1 MKTLTELVTPLLKL
15 MPSPVPRRQE
25 RLRGQHALAD
35 GIKYVMP
42 VNSDDSPVLM
52 AAFPIN
58 KKAAAAALPGTEMR
72 PFSLGGKGLLVVT
85 VVNYKSTD
93 IGKYIEYSLAIAIT
107 HGSRPAPPILP
118 LIFQKTFKLG
128 QFVVDL
134 PVSSEVSVKG
144 GKGIWGMP
152 KHQANLDFVVTDSTV
167 SAQYD
172 KDGRLGC
179 YIEIERP
186 DPLGLPLKLAASNY
200 CVFRNMLWKSDIYFE
215 ATGDIALGGQA
226 KARLILGDAPGVE
239 PLKNLQVESKPVF
252 TAWLPQAH
260 GVLDDHYEAWF
271 LTAPTESAAAA
282 LRGGDMLDSV
292 VNLGQSQEW
301 LTPPDRSRIAGT
313 APMGTARDSGAVPR
327 ATPGS
332 LQ

>member
-1 MKTLTELVTPLLKL
+1 MKTLTQLVTPLLKL

-25 RLRGQHALAD
+25 RLRGQHAFAD

-58 KKAAAAALPGTEMR
+58 KRAAAAVLPGTEMR

-118 LIFQKTFKLG
+118 LLFQRTFKLG

-134 PVSSEVSVKG
+134 PVSTEVSVKG

-152 KHQANLDFVVTDSTV
+152 KHLANLDFVVTDSTV
-167 SAQYD
+167 SALYEQ
-172 KDGRLGC
+172 DGKLGC

-186 DPLGLPLKLAASNY
+186 AAPSPLALPLKLAASNY

-215 ATGDIALGGQA
+215 AIGDIALGAQA
-226 KARLILGDAPGVE
+226 KARLILGDVPGVE
-239 PLKNLQVESKPVF
+239 PLKELQVETKPVF

-260 GVLDDHYEAWF
+260 GILDDHYEAWF
-271 LTAPTESAAAA
+271 LTAPTPLEAAA
-282 LRGGDMLDSV
+282 LQGGDMLDSV
-292 VNLGQSQEW
+292 TDLGQSQEW
-301 LTPPDRSRIAGT
+301 LAPPDRSRV
-313 APMGTARDSGAVPR
+313 PGAVSNPH
-327 ATPGS
+327 AGGTP
-332 LQ
+332 

>member
-1 MKTLTELVTPLLKL
+1 MKTLTQLVTPLLKL

-25 RLRGQHALAD
+25 RLRGQHAFAD

-58 KKAAAAALPGTEMR
+58 KRAAAAVLPGTEMR

-118 LIFQKTFKLG
+118 LLFQRTFRLG

-134 PVSSEVSVKG
+134 PVSTEVSVKG

-167 SAQYD
+167 SALYEQ
-172 KDGRLGC
+172 DGKLGC

-186 DPLGLPLKLAASNY
+186 AAPSPLALPLKLAASNY

-215 ATGDIALGGQA
+215 AIGDIALGAQA
-226 KARLILGDAPGVE
+226 KARLILGDVPGVE
-239 PLKNLQVESKPVF
+239 PLKELQVETKPVF

-260 GVLDDHYEAWF
+260 GILDDHYEAWF
-271 LTAPTESAAAA
+271 LTAPTPLEAAA
-282 LRGGDMLDSV
+282 LQGGDMLDSV
-292 VNLGQSQEW
+292 TDLGQSQEW
-301 LTPPDRSRIAGT
+301 LAPPDRSRV
-313 APMGTARDSGAVPR
+313 PGAVSNPH
-327 ATPGS
+327 AGGTP
-332 LQ
+332 

>member
-1 MKTLTELVTPLLKL
+1 MNKLNGLLAGLLRL
-15 MPSPVPRRQE
+15 MPSPLPRRQNE
-25 RLRGQHALAD
+25 LRGRHARAD
-35 GIKYVMP
+35 GIPYVMP

-58 KKAAAAALPGTEMR
+58 KRAAAALLPGEEMR

-107 HGSRPAPPILP
+107 HGSRPVPPLLP
-118 LIFQKTFKLG
+118 LLFQKTFGLG

-134 PVSSEVSVKG
+134 PVSTEVSVKG

-172 KDGRLGC
+172 KDGALGC
-179 YIEIERP
+179 FVEIERP
-186 DPLGLPLKLAASNY
+186 EPAGLPLKLAASNY
-200 CVFRNMLWKSDIYFE
+200 CAFRGMLWKSDIYFE
-215 ATGDIALGGQA
+215 AVGDIALGKAA
-226 KARLILGDAPGVE
+226 KARLVLGDAPGVAL
-239 PLKNLQVESKPVF
+239 LKTLQVADKPVF
-252 TAWLPQAH
+252 TAWLPEAH

-271 LTAPTESAAAA
+271 LTAPSAAEAA
-282 LRGGDMLDSV
+282 ELRGGEMMDSV
-292 VNLGQSQEW
+292 VGLGQGQEW
-301 LTPPDRSRIAGT
+301 LAPPDRSRIEV
-313 APMGTARDSGAVPR
+313 S
-327 ATPGS
+327 S
-332 LQ
+332 

>member
-1 MKTLTELVTPLLKL
+1 MKTLTQLVTPLLKL
-15 MPSPVPRRQE
+15 LPSPVPGRQE
-25 RLRGQHALAD
+25 RLRGQHAFAD

-58 KKAAAAALPGTEMR
+58 KRAAAAILPGSEMR

-118 LIFQKTFKLG
+118 LLFQKTFKLG

-134 PVSSEVSVKG
+134 PVSTEVSVKG

-167 SAQYD
+167 SALYD
-172 KDGRLGC
+172 KDGQLGC

-186 DPLGLPLKLAASNY
+186 DPMGLPLKLAASNY

-215 ATGDIALGGQA
+215 ATGDIALGAQA
-226 KARLILGDAPGVE
+226 KARLVLGDAPGVE
-239 PLKNLQVESKPVF
+239 PLKNLQVESNPVF

-271 LTAPTESAAAA
+271 LTAPTQLEAVA
-282 LRGGDMLDSV
+282 LQGGDMLDSV
-292 VNLGQSQEW
+292 TDLGQGQDW
-301 LTPPDRSRIAGT
+301 LAPPDRSRIPGAAAQAG
-313 APMGTARDSGAVPR
+313 PSGGTP
-327 ATPGS
+327 
-332 LQ
+332 

>member
-1 MKTLTELVTPLLKL
+1 MKTFTQLVTPLLKL

-25 RLRGQHALAD
+25 RLRGQHAFAD

-58 KKAAAAALPGTEMR
+58 KRAAAAVLPGTEMR

-107 HGSRPAPPILP
+107 HGSRPVPPILP
-118 LIFQKTFKLG
+118 LLFQRTFKLG

-134 PVSSEVSVKG
+134 PVSTEVSVKG

-167 SAQYD
+167 SALYE
-172 KDGRLGC
+172 KDGKLGC

-186 DPLGLPLKLAASNY
+186 AAPSPLALPLKLAASNY

-215 ATGDIALGGQA
+215 AIGDIALGAQA
-226 KARLILGDAPGVE
+226 KARLILGDVPGVE
-239 PLKNLQVESKPVF
+239 PLKELQVETKPVF

-260 GVLDDHYEAWF
+260 GILDDHYEAWF
-271 LTAPTESAAAA
+271 LTAPTPLEAAA
-282 LRGGDMLDSV
+282 LQGGDMLDSV
-292 VNLGQSQEW
+292 TDLGQSQEW
-301 LTPPDRSRIAGT
+301 LAPPDRSRV
-313 APMGTARDSGAVPR
+313 PGAVSNPH
-327 ATPGS
+327 AGGTP
-332 LQ
+332 

>member
-1 MKTLTELVTPLLKL
+1 MKTLTQLVTPLLKL

-25 RLRGQHALAD
+25 RLRGQHAFAD

-58 KKAAAAALPGTEMR
+58 KRAAAAVLPGTEMR

-118 LIFQKTFKLG
+118 LLFQRTFKLG

-134 PVSSEVSVKG
+134 PVSTEVSVKG

-167 SAQYD
+167 SALYE
-172 KDGRLGC
+172 KDGKLGC

-186 DPLGLPLKLAASNY
+186 AAPPLALPLKLAASNY

-215 ATGDIALGGQA
+215 AIGDIALGAQA
-226 KARLILGDAPGVE
+226 KARLILGDVPGVE
-239 PLKNLQVESKPVF
+239 PLKELQVETKPVF
-252 TAWLPQAH
+252 TAWLPQAY
-260 GVLDDHYEAWF
+260 GILDDHYEAWF
-271 LTAPTESAAAA
+271 LTAPTPLEAAA
-282 LRGGDMLDSV
+282 LQGGDMLDSV
-292 VNLGQSQEW
+292 TDLGQSQEW
-301 LTPPDRSRIAGT
+301 LAPPDRSRV
-313 APMGTARDSGAVPR
+313 PGAVSNPH
-327 ATPGS
+327 AGGTP
-332 LQ
+332 

>member
-1 MKTLTELVTPLLKL
+1 MKTLTELVSPLLKL

-25 RLRGQHALAD
+25 RLRGQHAQAD
-35 GIKYVMP
+35 GIKYLMP

-58 KKAAAAALPGTEMR
+58 KRAAAAVLPGTELR
-72 PFSLGGKGLLVVT
+72 PFSLGGRGLLVVT

-118 LIFQKTFKLG
+118 LLFQKTFKLG

-134 PVSSEVSVKG
+134 PVSTEISVKG

-152 KHQANLDFVVTDSTV
+152 KHQANLDFVVTDTSV

-172 KDGRLGC
+172 KDGQLGC

-186 DPLGLPLKLAASNY
+186 EPLGLPLKLAASNY
-200 CVFRNMLWKSDIYFE
+200 CAFRNMLWKSDIYFE
-215 ATGDIALGGQA
+215 ASGDIALGAQA

-239 PLKNLQVESKPVF
+239 PLKKLQVESKPIF

-271 LTAPTESAAAA
+271 LTAPTEAGAAGI
-282 LRGGDMLDSV
+282 RGGDMLDSV
-292 VNLGQSQEW
+292 TDLGQGQEW
-301 LTPPDRSRIAGT
+301 LAPPDRSRI
-313 APMGTARDSGAVPR
+313 PGAADR
-327 ATPGS
+327 AADGA
-332 LQ
+332 L

>member
-1 MKTLTELVTPLLKL
+1 MKSLTELVTPLLKL

-25 RLRGQHALAD
+25 RLRGQHAYAD

-52 AAFPIN
+52 AAFPID
-58 KKAAAAALPGTEMR
+58 KRAAAAALPGSEMR

-118 LIFQKTFKLG
+118 LLFQKTFKLG

-172 KDGRLGC
+172 KDGQLGC

-186 DPLGLPLKLAASNY
+186 EPLALPLKLAASNY

-215 ATGDIALGGQA
+215 STGDIALGAQA

-239 PLKNLQVESKPVF
+239 PLKNLHVGSKPVF
-252 TAWLPQAH
+252 TAWLPEAH
-260 GVLDDHYEAWF
+260 GVLDDHFEAWF
-271 LTAPTESAAAA
+271 LTAPTEAGASA
-282 LRGGDMLDSV
+282 LKGGDMMDSV
-292 VNLGQSQEW
+292 ADLGPSQEW
-301 LTPPDRSRIAGT
+301 LAPPNRSRI
-313 APMGTARDSGAVPR
+313 SGAP
-327 ATPGS
+327 AGNTP
-332 LQ
+332 

>member
-1 MKTLTELVTPLLKL
+1 MKTFTQLVTPLLKL

-25 RLRGQHALAD
+25 RLRGQHAFAD

-58 KKAAAAALPGTEMR
+58 KRAAAAVLPGTEMR

-118 LIFQKTFKLG
+118 LLFQRTFKLG

-134 PVSSEVSVKG
+134 PVSTEVSVKG

-167 SAQYD
+167 SALYEQ
-172 KDGRLGC
+172 DGKLGC

-186 DPLGLPLKLAASNY
+186 AAPSPLALPLKLAASNY

-215 ATGDIALGGQA
+215 AIGDIALGAQA
-226 KARLILGDAPGVE
+226 KARLILGDVPGVE
-239 PLKNLQVESKPVF
+239 PLKELQVETKPVF

-260 GVLDDHYEAWF
+260 GILDDHYEAWF
-271 LTAPTESAAAA
+271 LTAPTPLEAAA
-282 LRGGDMLDSV
+282 LQGGDMLDSV
-292 VNLGQSQEW
+292 TDLGQSQEW
-301 LTPPDRSRIAGT
+301 LAPPDRSRV
-313 APMGTARDSGAVPR
+313 PGAVSNPH
-327 ATPGS
+327 AGGTP
-332 LQ
+332 

>member
-1 MKTLTELVTPLLKL
+1 MKNLTELVTPLLKL
-15 MPSPVPRRQE
+15 VPSPVPGRQE
-25 RLRGQHALAD
+25 RLRGQYAFAD
-35 GIKYVMP
+35 GIKYTMP

-58 KKAAAAALPGTEMR
+58 KGAAAAILPGSELR

-118 LIFQKTFKLG
+118 LLFQKTFKLG

-134 PVSSEVSVKG
+134 PVSTEISVKG

-152 KHQANLDFVVTDSTV
+152 KHQANLDFVVTDTSV

-172 KDGRLGC
+172 KDGQLGC

-186 DPLGLPLKLAASNY
+186 EPLALPLKLAASNY
-200 CVFRNMLWKSDIYFE
+200 CAFRNMLWKSDIYFE
-215 ATGDIALGGQA
+215 ATGDIALGAQA
-226 KARLILGDAPGVE
+226 KARLILGDAPGVA
-239 PLKNLQVESKPVF
+239 PLKKLQVESKPVF

-271 LTAPTESAAAA
+271 LTAPTEAGAAAIH
-282 LRGGDMLDSV
+282 GGDMLDSV
-292 VNLGQSQEW
+292 TNLGQGQQW
-301 LTPPDRSRIAGT
+301 LAPPDRTRVPGAAAPAAGGR
-313 APMGTARDSGAVPR
+313 P
-327 ATPGS
+327 
-332 LQ
+332 

>member
-1 MKTLTELVTPLLKL
+1 MKDLMGLVAPLLRL

-25 RLRGQHALAD
+25 QLRGQHAQVD
-35 GIKYVMP
+35 GIRYVMP

-58 KKAAAAALPGTEMR
+58 KRAAAAMLPGTELR

-93 IGKYIEYSLAIAIT
+93 IGKYIEYSLAIAVT

-128 QFVVDL
+128 QYVVDL
-134 PVSSEVSVKG
+134 RVSTEVSVKG

-152 KHQANLDFVVTDSTV
+152 KHQANLDFVVTDTTV

-172 KDGRLGC
+172 KAGQLGC

-186 DPLGLPLKLAASNY
+186 EPAGIPLKLAASNY
-200 CVFRNMLWKSDIYFE
+200 CAFRGMLMKSDIYFE
-215 ATGDIALGGQA
+215 ASGDIALGGAA
-226 KARLILGDAPGVE
+226 KAKLVLGDAPGVAA
-239 PLKNLQVESKPVF
+239 LKTLKVGDRPVF
-252 TAWLPQAH
+252 TAYLPEAH
-260 GVLDDHYEAWF
+260 GVLDDHFESWF
-271 LTAPTESAAAA
+271 LTAGSEADASRIP
-282 LRGGDMLDSV
+282 GGDGVDSV
-292 VNLGQSQEW
+292 TGLGQSQEW
-301 LTPPDRSRIAGT
+301 LSPPDRT
-313 APMGTARDSGAVPR
+313 ATGGRQP
-327 ATPGS
+327 
-332 LQ
+332 

>member
-1 MKTLTELVTPLLKL
+1 MKSLTELVTPLLKL

-25 RLRGQHALAD
+25 RLRGQHAYAD

-52 AAFPIN
+52 AAFPID
-58 KKAAAAALPGTEMR
+58 KRAAAAALPGSEMR

-118 LIFQKTFKLG
+118 LLFQKTFKLG

-172 KDGRLGC
+172 QDGQLGC

-186 DPLGLPLKLAASNY
+186 EPLALPLKLAASNY

-215 ATGDIALGGQA
+215 ASGDIALGAQA

-239 PLKNLQVESKPVF
+239 PLKNLQVGSKPVF
-252 TAWLPQAH
+252 TAWLPEAH
-260 GVLDDHYEAWF
+260 GVLDDHFEAWF
-271 LTAPTESAAAA
+271 LTAPTEAGASA
-282 LRGGDMLDSV
+282 LKGGDMMDSV
-292 VNLGQSQEW
+292 ADLGQSQEW
-301 LTPPDRSRIAGT
+301 LAPPDRSRI
-313 APMGTARDSGAVPR
+313 SGAP
-327 ATPGS
+327 AGNTP
-332 LQ
+332 

>member
-134 PVSSEVSVKG
+134 PVSSEISVKG

-186 DPLGLPLKLAASNY
+186 EPLALPLKLAASNY
-200 CVFRNMLWKSDIYFE
+200 CVFRNMLWKSDIYFK
-215 ATGDIALGGQA
+215 ATGDIALGAQA

-239 PLKNLQVESKPVF
+239 PLKNLQVESNPVF

-301 LTPPDRSRIAGT
+301 LAPPDRSKVPGAAVTGT
-313 APMGTARDSGAVPR
+313 IPR
-327 ATPGS
+327 STPGS
-332 LQ
+332 IQ

>member
-1 MKTLTELVTPLLKL
+1 
-15 MPSPVPRRQE
+15 
-25 RLRGQHALAD
+25 
-35 GIKYVMP
+35 
-42 VNSDDSPVLM
+42 
-52 AAFPIN
+52 
-58 KKAAAAALPGTEMR
+58 MR

-118 LIFQKTFKLG
+118 LLFQRTFKLG

-134 PVSSEVSVKG
+134 PVSTEVSVKG

-167 SAQYD
+167 SALYEQ
-172 KDGRLGC
+172 DGKLGC

-186 DPLGLPLKLAASNY
+186 AAPSPLALPLKLAASNY

-215 ATGDIALGGQA
+215 AIGDIALGAQA
-226 KARLILGDAPGVE
+226 KARLILGDVPGVE
-239 PLKNLQVESKPVF
+239 PLKELQVETKPVF

-260 GVLDDHYEAWF
+260 GILDDHYEAWF
-271 LTAPTESAAAA
+271 LTAPTPLEAAA
-282 LRGGDMLDSV
+282 LQGGDMLDSV
-292 VNLGQSQEW
+292 TDLGQSQEQ
-301 LTPPDRSRIAGT
+301 LET
-313 APMGTARDSGAVPR
+313 R
-327 ATPGS
+327 ADNKTVDHHVIR
-332 LQ
+332 

>member
-186 DPLGLPLKLAASNY
+186 EPLGLPLKLAASNY

-215 ATGDIALGGQA
+215 AIGDIALGAQA
-226 KARLILGDAPGVE
+226 KARLILGDAPGVK

-271 LTAPTESAAAA
+271 LTAPTESDAAA

-292 VNLGQSQEW
+292 VNLGQGQEW
-301 LTPPDRSRIAGT
+301 LAPPDRSRIAATEG
-313 APMGTARDSGAVPR
+313 SGAVPR

-332 LQ
+332 IQ